1 MRVKSVTVL
10 PERQDVYNM
19 EVDTTHNLVIDNGI
33 VAHNCIDSLRY
44 SLADIKKG
52 TKVKLSQES
61 IRTLWGV

>member
-1 MRVKSVTVL
+1 MRVKSVTIL

-44 SLADIKKG
+44 SLTDIKKG